1 LCGDFVDGRIGRIDP
16 LVYTEYENTIIRR
29 VATQPFQNNLKSI
42 FVPSLEL
49 TVESGVGND
58 DVVNPVIS
66 LERSADGKTW
76 SDARTRSIGEVGE
89 YDRRAIWRRN
99 GRVSRFEIFRFT
111 LTDAVKPVI
120 LQLNAEIIGGTK

>member
-1 LCGDFVDGRIGRIDP
+1 M
-16 LVYTEYENTIIRR
+16 
-29 VATQPFQNNLKSI
+29 KSV

-58 DVVNPVIS
+58 AVENPVIT
-66 LERSADGKTW
+66 LERSSDGKTY
-76 SDARTRSIGEVGE
+76 SDPRPRAIGKIGE

-120 LQLNAEIIGGTK
+120 ISLNAEIIGGTK